1 LDIYKVEDIEAN
13 LFKMADHIDLPMT
26 VGEHKELLNDVASL
40 MRLGGQAIK
49 DSKRELEVMTT
60 LNLGA
65 FDKIS
70 AKIGKL
76 ATLLN
81 VDTADLDEPLMDED
95 HRTDE
100 KSYETLA
107 CYNEFEEYD
116 ITEEDVRILVNSK
129 DILQLEGSEGGTEE
143 SGEGF
148 DINVAMRTEL
158 GTVRFSL
165 NDIVVPSFLSEI
177 QKWDGTSNLL
187 DDFRTYL
194 DEGIITEYTNPPN
207 VDMDSFGDKQHD

>member
-1 LDIYKVEDIEAN
+1 MDIYKVEDIEAN